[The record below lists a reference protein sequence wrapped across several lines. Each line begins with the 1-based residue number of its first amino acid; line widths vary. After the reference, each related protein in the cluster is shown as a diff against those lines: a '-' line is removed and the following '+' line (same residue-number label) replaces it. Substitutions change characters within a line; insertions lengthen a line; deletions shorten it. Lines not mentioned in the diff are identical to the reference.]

1 MKILQIINELRP
13 AGAERIV
20 LELSLGLLEKGHQTA
35 VISLFPL
42 PEKSNIIDELRK
54 YQIPV
59 LSLGVTKWRIWKM
72 FGLARHIKNLKPDI
86 VHAHLFHAN
95 LASRLASLRRDY
107 KLVNT
112 VHAND
117 RRNGRFWVFGLDRI
131 TLTLCDSQTA
141 VSYAVRDFH
150 SRKLGVSGQTMPVI
164 YNGIPPPPALTS
176 KEREELRN
184 QWKVGRCQKII
195 GSVGRLHSQKG
206 YDRLIKLLPILQS
219 YIPEGE
225 KWGVVILG
233 EGEERSRLES
243 LCRQCPDNIVV
254 RLPGFRK
261 DAAQCI
267 GAFDLFVMPSRYEGF
282 GLTLVEAMAHGVPVL
297 ANHID
302 SLPELLAVYP
312 NGRTINFYDA
322 DEKKIAQTIAA
333 MALQQSADGQ
343 APFTVTKMVNGYCE
357 LYEQLLSLKKAAG

>member
-1 MKILQIINELRP
+1 MKILQIITELRP

-20 LELSLGLLEKGHQTA
+20 LELSLGLLEKGHQITI
-35 VISLFPL
+35 ISLSPL
-42 PEKSNIIDELRK
+42 PETSHIIDELRK
-54 YQIPV
+54 YRIPV
-59 LSLGVTKWRIWKM
+59 LDIGVTKWRLWKM
-72 FGLARHIKNLKPDI
+72 FSLARHIRNLKPDI

-95 LASRLASLRRDY
+95 FASRLASFRRDY

-117 RRNGRFWVFGLDRI
+117 RRNGRFWVFGLDRL
-131 TLTLCDSQTA
+131 TLSLCDSQTA

-150 SRKLGVSGQTMPVI
+150 SRKLGVSADTMPVI
-164 YNGIPPPPALTS
+164 YNGIPPPPGLTA
-176 KEREELRN
+176 KAREELRA
-184 QWKVGRCQKII
+184 QWKLEQCPKII

-206 YDRLIKLLPILQS
+206 YDRLIKLLPTLQA

-225 KWGVVILG
+225 RWGVVILG

-267 GAFDLFVMPSRYEGF
+267 SAFDLFVMPSRYEGF
-282 GLTLVEAMAHGVPVL
+282 GLTLIEAMAHGVPIL

-312 NGRTINFYDA
+312 NGRTMNFYDA
-322 DEKKIAQTIAA
+322 EEKKIAQTIVA
-333 MALQQSADGQ
+333 MAQQEPVDGL
-343 APFTVTKMVNGYCE
+343 APFTVTKMVNGYFE
-357 LYEQLLSLKKAAG
+357 LYQKLLSVKKNAG